1 MFMLD
6 TDTCIYVMN
15 RRDAEL
21 KATFLE
27 LARQICISAITLAE
41 LCSCVEH
48 SDRVERNRR
57 QLELFLQD
65 LDVRAFDQLAG
76 THYGDIRELLTRR
89 GTPIGGND
97 LFIAAHA
104 RSMAATLVT
113 NNGRE
118 FGRVPDLQTVNWL
131 SGRSARAG

>member
-21 KATFLE
+21 KATFLAV
-27 LARQICISAITLAE
+27 AREICISAITLAE
-41 LCSCVEH
+41 LCCGVEH
-48 SDRVERNRR
+48 SDRAGHNRR
-57 QLELFLQD
+57 QLDLFLKD
-65 LDVRAFDQLAG
+65 LEVRAFDQVAG
-76 THYGDIRELLTRR
+76 KHYGDIREFLMRR
-89 GTPIGGND
+89 GTTIGGNG

-118 FGRVPDLQTVNWL
+118 FGRVPELRTVNWV
-131 SGRSARAG
+131 SGRAG

>member
-27 LARQICISAITLAE
+27 VAREICISAITHAE
-41 LCSCVEH
+41 LCYGVEH
-48 SDRVERNRR
+48 SDRAVHNRR
-57 QLELFLQD
+57 QLDLFLKD
-65 LDVRAFDQLAG
+65 LEVRAFDQVAG
-76 THYGDIRELLTRR
+76 KHYGDIREFLTRR

-118 FGRVPDLQTVNWL
+118 FGRVPELRTVNWV
-131 SGRSARAG
+131 SGRAG